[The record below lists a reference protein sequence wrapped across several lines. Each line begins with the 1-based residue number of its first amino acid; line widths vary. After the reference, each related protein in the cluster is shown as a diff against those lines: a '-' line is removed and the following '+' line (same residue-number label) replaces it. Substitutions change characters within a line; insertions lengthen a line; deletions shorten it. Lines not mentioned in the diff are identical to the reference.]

1 MGKARACDP
10 IGKFFARYNQFDY
23 DAHSEAWS
31 EYHRMTA
38 FFNWKKDGKKERAA
52 NALFREA
59 IVSQFELLYGV
70 NENKLATLQLLCLKL
85 EVLPV
90 PGSVTSCKKAIS
102 KIHVNI
108 MDFIDS
114 ERTGDPVR
122 KFGSLSQLRR
132 YTVTHKKVFP
142 RVEARESALLKY
154 LLRRIL

>member
-90 PGSVTSCKKAIS
+90 PGSVTSCKKVVS
-102 KIHVNI
+102 STSSYW
-108 MDFIDS
+108 D
-114 ERTGDPVR
+114 R
-122 KFGSLSQLRR
+122 SLDLPSLTWDR
-132 YTVTHKKVFP
+132 YTRP
-142 RVEARESALLKY
+142 LARSMSTLW
-154 LLRRIL
+154 IL